1 MFSKKTLVYLAG
13 GYWSNTTHDSANQN
27 GGYWSISRVDSTWKW
42 YILFNSYR
50 LEFNTSQ
57 LYAGMTVRAIPIPNT
72 SKSIF
77 LQAGGCWND
86 NSHDWIKKNG
96 YYWTT
101 KYDPSTRWVQTLF
114 LNSTNLIITIQ
125 AIFTGF
131 SIRPVR

>member
-1 MFSKKTLVYLAG
+1 MLFVYNTLDYHLIGDFPFAQSNDFS
-13 GYWSNTTHDSANQN
+13 
-27 GGYWSISRVDSTWKW
+27 
-42 YILFNSYR
+42 
-50 LEFNTSQ
+50 
-57 LYAGMTVRAIPIPNT
+57 VRARDL
-72 SKSIF
+72 SKF
-77 LQAGGCWND
+77 LYNFRSEKINLPAGACWND

-101 KYDPSTRWVQTLF
+101 KYDPSSRWVQTLF